1 MRNYTVETFVD
12 RMGSPP
18 IPEAGISRME
28 ITLDTATPPEAGTMV
43 DISDYIPEMEGRM
56 RVAKVA
62 QPLAT
67 VVFES
72 DGPLPTRKKVER

>member
-1 MRNYTVETFVD
+1 
-12 RMGSPP
+12 
-18 IPEAGISRME
+18 
-28 ITLDTATPPEAGTMV
+28 MV